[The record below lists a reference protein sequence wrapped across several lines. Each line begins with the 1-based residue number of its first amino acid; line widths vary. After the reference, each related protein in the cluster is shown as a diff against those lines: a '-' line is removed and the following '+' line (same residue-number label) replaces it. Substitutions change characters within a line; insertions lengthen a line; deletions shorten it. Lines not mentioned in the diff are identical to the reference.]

1 MKIRRQN
8 LLVGFLTG
16 FSVIPQVDFV
26 QFSIVCS
33 YDDPNSPDNAQ
44 SCHCE
49 YENKITSIL
58 VNSLLSKKI
67 SKYSEKFATI
77 KNKIQKQNSE
87 AGPVCRILMKHPK
100 SNKTKHVELFP

>member
-33 YDDPNSPDNAQ
+33 YDDENKSCNAQ
-44 SCHCE
+44 SFHCE

-58 VNSLLSKKI
+58 VNPLLSKKK
-67 SKYSEKFATI
+67 SQVFR
-77 KNKIQKQNSE
+77 KIRHYQKQN
-87 AGPVCRILMKHPK
+87 P
-100 SNKTKHVELFP
+100 KTKF

>member
-33 YDDPNSPDNAQ
+33 YQDENISRNAQ
-44 SCHCE
+44 SFHCE

-58 VNSLLSKKI
+58 VNPPLSEKNL
-67 SKYSEKFATI
+67 KYSEKFATI

-87 AGPVCRILMKHPK
+87 AGPVQSLLTH
-100 SNKTKHVELFP
+100 FA